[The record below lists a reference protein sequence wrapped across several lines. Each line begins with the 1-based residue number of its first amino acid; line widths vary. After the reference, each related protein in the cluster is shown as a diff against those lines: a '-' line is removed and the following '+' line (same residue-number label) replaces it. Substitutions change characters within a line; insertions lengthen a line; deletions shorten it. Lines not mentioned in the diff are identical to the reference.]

1 MPCHKKRPCL
11 SGELGCSYR
20 LLSKKKT
27 SSLLHLQSSNCV
39 PLCASACLHKTAG
52 YTNWDVVQNSKCEPL
67 FFVPRIGMRHRVEII
82 LSVLNFFKH
91 STELG
96 QPRDT
101 LVCLCL
107 IELCLKLARLQ
118 EIYVSKKR
126 RAHIF
131 CTIQVYSSL
140 IREPNLCSRISI

>member
-20 LLSKKKT
+20 LLSKKKNIIT
-27 SSLLHLQSSNCV
+27 SSSTKQQLCSTLCLGLSSQNCWLYKLRCC
-39 PLCASACLHKTAG
+39 PELKMRAT
-52 YTNWDVVQNSKCEPL
+52 

-131 CTIQVYSSL
+131 FLRHRCI
-140 IREPNLCSRISI
+140 NLL